1 MKPLQTLD
9 EEFMKL
15 ALNQAMRAAELD
27 EVPVGAVIVK
37 GQNVVSYGY
46 NQRESSNNALA
57 HAEIIAINSACQ
69 ALKTW
74 RLLDCAIYITMEPC
88 PMCMGAI
95 LNARISRLVFGCYD
109 LKNGCCGSVADFK
122 NFAFTHKK
130 IVVFGGVMQ
139 QEAAALLSEFFKQK
153 RNKKN

>member
-1 MKPLQTLD
+1 MKPLQTFD

-15 ALNQAMRAAELD
+15 ALDQAICAAKLD

-37 GQNVVSYGY
+37 EQKVVSLGY

-74 RLLDCAIYITMEPC
+74 RLLDCVIYITMEPC

-109 LKNGCCGSVADFK
+109 LKNGCCGSVADFE
-122 NFAFTHKK
+122 NLGFTHKK
-130 IVVFGGVMQ
+130 IAVLGGVMQ
-139 QEAAALLSEFFKQK
+139 QEAATLLGEFFKQK
-153 RNKKN
+153 RNR

>member
-1 MKPLQTLD
+1 MKPLQTFD

-15 ALNQAMRAAELD
+15 ALDQAMCAAKLD

-37 GQNVVSYGY
+37 EQKVISLGY

-74 RLLDCAIYITMEPC
+74 RLLNCTIYITMEPC

-109 LKNGCCGSVADFK
+109 LKNGCCGSVVDFEK
-122 NFAFTHKK
+122 LGFTHKK
-130 IVVFGGVMQ
+130 IAVLGGVMQ
-139 QEAAALLSEFFKQK
+139 QEASTLLSEFFKQK
-153 RNKKN
+153 RNR

>member
-1 MKPLQTLD
+1 MKPLQAPD

-37 GQNVVSYGY
+37 EQKVIGLGY
-46 NQRESSNNALA
+46 NQRESSNNPLA

-69 ALKTW
+69 VLKTW
-74 RLLDCAIYITMEPC
+74 RLLNCAIYITMEPC

-109 LKNGCCGSVADFK
+109 PKNGCCGSVADFK
-122 NFAFTHKK
+122 HLAFTHKK
-130 IVVFGGVMQ
+130 ITVLGGVMQ
-139 QEAAALLSEFFKQK
+139 QEAAMLLSEFFKQK
-153 RNKKN
+153 RNK